1 MLHGLILPLTPRLFM
16 YSTLIGLIMA
26 GLTAFSQQP
35 LRSISGTVTTADTQ
49 ETLPGASVL
58 IKNTNRGTTTDING
72 NYSLDLQ
79 AGDSILVFSYTGYDP
94 QQVTVLN
101 QTVVDV
107 VLETN
112 ATNLDEVV
120 VIGYGTVKKTDL
132 SGSVSSIAAKDLSK
146 ITTSNPIL
154 AAQGK
159 AAGVQVT
166 NSTGQPGSTPI
177 VRIRGVGT
185 FNNSAP
191 IYVVDGVILNDIS
204 FLSSSDI
211 ETMTILKDASS
222 TAIYGSRGANG
233 VVMITTKQGSSSQEK
248 ATFGYHG
255 EIGLQQLSKKIDLL
269 SGKEFAIV
277 SNAIK
282 LGSYNNVDAVPNTDW
297 QDLIFH
303 QAPVQSHEFFA
314 SGSTKTMQYY
324 IGISYYNQ
332 QGIIDKSGYE
342 RISFKLNNIYTLS
355 DRLKIGNNITVSP
368 YKQQIAPD
376 VTYAAYRAQPLLV
389 PYYPDGSYGVVY
401 NVGNP
406 LASLAYSNNENKGV
420 RAIGNIYAELKLM
433 KSLLFKSSFGIDGSY
448 DKSVSFTPA
457 YTVYNPDGTASQQQ
471 NVYSDLNKGY
481 GDSFSWL
488 WENTLNYHNTFG
500 KNLVDVVAG
509 YTMQRN
515 TNEAVGIPA
524 QNILR
529 DGSSFWYIS
538 SPSYLTNTYTSIYD
552 RVDANN
558 YYSMIS
564 YLLRA
569 NYVYNDKYIVT
580 ATFRRDGSSKFAE
593 GNRYGNFPSFAL
605 GWNMAQENFI
615 KNISL
620 ISTLKLRTSYGLI
633 GNEKIPYDAR
643 YSQTTNVITIFGLNA
658 APNAG
663 VTYGVSGNENLVW
676 ETTEQ
681 FDVGLEAGILN
692 DRLTAEFDYY
702 NKTTDDILL
711 FLSVPGYLG
720 NGQNAKVAYNA
731 AKVRNTGFEFNL
743 NWKDVI
749 NRDLSYSVGILGST
763 LQNEVLEIGGNAGI
777 DSVLIGGYLG
787 NGIPVTQSRVGLPIG
802 AFYGYQTDGIF
813 QNQAELDAY
822 PHDGQAG
829 VGDLRFVDI
838 NGDGVINGL
847 DRTYI
852 GSPIPKFIFG
862 FTLTVNYKGFDFSA
876 LVQGQTGNKIFNGK
890 EVVRPDPYNFEH
902 HVINYWDGE
911 GSSNTEPR
919 PSFGGYNYT
928 PSDHFIQDGSY
939 ARLRNITLGYTIPE
953 RLLKKASITNL
964 RFYIKADNLLTFA
977 KFTGYTP
984 DIASENVISNGIDN
998 GTYPI
1003 SSVYSIGVNLNF

>member
-1 MLHGLILPLTPRLFM
+1 M

-79 AGDSILVFSYTGYDP
+79 TGDSILVFSYTGYEP

-101 QTVVDV
+101 QTFVDV

-702 NKTTDDILL
+702 NKTTNDILL

-838 NGDGVINGL
+838 NDDGVINGL

-928 PSDHFIQDGSY
+928 PSDHFVQDGSY

-964 RFYIKADNLLTFA
+964 RFYIKADNLFTFT

>member
-1 MLHGLILPLTPRLFM
+1 MK
-16 YSTLIGLIMA
+16 Y
-26 GLTAFSQQP
+26 GLTLLRSHHFPVYLMICLFLLNGFSGFSQQKTENV
-35 LRSISGTVTTADTQ
+35 SGTVITSDTQ
-49 ETLPGASVL
+49 ESLPGATVM
-58 IKNTNRGTTTDING
+58 IKGTTRGTTTDLDG
-72 NYSLDLQ
+72 NYHLNLQ
-79 AGDSILVFSYTGYDP
+79 ASDSVLIFSYLGYEEQSVAIANRKIVNVILTP
-94 QQVTVLN
+94 S
-101 QTVVDV
+101 
-107 VLETN
+107 
-112 ATNLDEVV
+112 ATNLNEVV

-132 SGSVSSIAAKDLSK
+132 SGSVSSVNTKDLTK
-146 ITTSNPIL
+146 ITTANPIL

-159 AAGVQVT
+159 AAGVQIT

-204 FLSSSDI
+204 FLNSADI
-211 ETMTILKDASS
+211 ATMTILKDASS

-233 VVMITTKQGSSSQEK
+233 VVMITTKQGSAGQEK
-248 ATFGYHG
+248 ATFGYSG
-255 EIGLQQLSKKIDLL
+255 EYGIQKLSKKIDLL
-269 SGKEFAIV
+269 NGKEFATV

-297 QDLIFH
+297 QDLIYH
-303 QAPVQSHEFFA
+303 DAPVQNHEFFA
-314 SGSTKTMQYY
+314 SGATKSMQYY
-324 IGISYYNQ
+324 IGVGYYNQ
-332 QGIIDKSGYE
+332 QGIIDKSGFQ
-342 RISFKLNNIYTLS
+342 RISFKLNNVYTLS
-355 DRLKIGNNITVSP
+355 KHLKIGNNISVSP
-368 YKQQIAPD
+368 YEQEFAPD
-376 VTYAAYRAQPLLV
+376 VTYAAYRAQPLLD
-389 PYYPDGSYGVVY
+389 PYYADGSFGVVY

-406 LASLAYSNNENKGV
+406 LATLAYSNNKNKGV
-420 RAIGNIYAELKLM
+420 RAVGNIYGEFNFLK
-433 KSLLFKSSFGIDGSY
+433 SFTFKSSFGIDGSY

-471 NVYSDLNKGY
+471 NVYSSLNKGY

-488 WENTLNYHNTFG
+488 WENTLNYHKEFG
-500 KNLVDVVAG
+500 KHVLDAVAG

-538 SPSYLTNTYTSIYD
+538 SPSYLTNTYTGIYD

-558 YYSMIS
+558 YYSMMS
-564 YLLRA
+564 YLLRL

-593 GNRYGNFPSFAL
+593 GKRFGNFPSFAL

-615 KNISL
+615 KDIPL

-643 YSQTTNVITIFGLNA
+643 YSQTTNVITIFGING

-663 VTYGVSGNENLVW
+663 VTYGVSGNENLIW

-720 NGQNAKVAYNA
+720 NGQNAKIAYNA
-731 AKVRNTGFEFNL
+731 AKVLNTGFEFNL

-749 NRDLSYSVGILGST
+749 NSDLSYSIGVLGST
-763 LQNEVLEIGGNAGI
+763 LHNEVLEIGGNAGI

-787 NGIPVTQSRVGLPIG
+787 NGIPVTQSRIGLPIG

-822 PHDGQAG
+822 PHTNQAG
-829 VGDLRFVDI
+829 VGDLRFVDV
-838 NGDGVINGL
+838 NGDGVIDGL

-852 GSPIPKFIFG
+852 GSPVPKFIFG
-862 FTLTVNYKGFDFSA
+862 INLTLTYKGFDFSA
-876 LVQGQTGNKIFNGK
+876 LIQGQTGNKIFNGK

-939 ARLRNITLGYTIPE
+939 TRIRNITLGYTIPD
-953 RLLKKASITNL
+953 RLVSRLSIVNL
-964 RFYIKADNLLTFA
+964 RFYVKADNIFTFT

-998 GTYPI
+998 GTYPV
-1003 SSVYSIGVNLNF
+1003 SSVYSVGVNLNF

>member
-1 MLHGLILPLTPRLFM
+1 MLYGLTLLRANHYKSYLMISIILVCGF
-16 YSTLIGLIMA
+16 
-26 GLTAFSQQP
+26 TAFSQQQVENV
-35 LRSISGTVTTADTQ
+35 SGTVTTSDTH
-49 ETLPGASVL
+49 ESLPGASVVIL
-58 IKNTNRGTTTDING
+58 GTTRGTTTDIEG
-72 NYSLDLQ
+72 NYQLSLQ
-79 AGDSILVFSYTGYDP
+79 PGDSVLLFSYLGYIT
-94 QQVTVLN
+94 QSIAISNRMIVNVM
-101 QTVVDV
+101 
-107 VLETN
+107 LEPASTR
-112 ATNLDEVV
+112 LDEVV

-132 SGSVSSIAAKDLSK
+132 SGSVSSINSKDLTK

-159 AAGVQVT
+159 AAGVQIT
-166 NSTGQPGSTPI
+166 NSSGQPGSTPI

-204 FLSSSDI
+204 FLNSADI
-211 ETMTILKDASS
+211 GSMTILKDASS

-233 VVMITTKQGSSSQEK
+233 VVMITTKQGSVGQEK
-248 ATFGYHG
+248 TTYGYSG
-255 EIGLQQLSKKIDLL
+255 EVGLQMLSKKIDLL
-269 SGKEFAIV
+269 NGKEFATV

-297 QDLIFH
+297 QDLIYH
-303 QAPVQSHEFFA
+303 DAPVQNHEFFA
-314 SGSTKTMQYY
+314 SGATKSMQYY
-324 IGISYYNQ
+324 IGVGYYNQ

-342 RISFKLNNIYTLS
+342 RISFKLNNIYKLS

-368 YKQQIAPD
+368 YQQQIAPD

-389 PYYPDGSYGVVY
+389 PYYDDGSYGVVY

-406 LASLAYSNNENKGV
+406 LATLAYSNNENKGV
-420 RAIGNIYAELKLM
+420 RAVGNIYAELDFLKEFT
-433 KSLLFKSSFGIDGSY
+433 FKTSFGIDGSN

-457 YTVYNPDGTASQQQ
+457 YTIYNPDGTASQQQ
-471 NVYSDLNKGY
+471 NVNSTLNKGY

-488 WENTLNYHNTFG
+488 WENTLNYNKTLG
-500 KNLVDVVAG
+500 KHVLDAVAG

-538 SPSYLTNTYTSIYD
+538 SPSYLTNTYTGIYD

-564 YLLRA
+564 YLMRL
-569 NYVYNDKYIVT
+569 NYVYNDRYILT

-593 GNRYGNFPSFAL
+593 GKRYGNFPSFAL
-605 GWNMAQENFI
+605 AWNLAQENFI
-615 KNISL
+615 KSIPL
-620 ISTLKLRTSYGLI
+620 ISKLKLRTSYGLI

-643 YSQTTNVITIFGLNA
+643 YSQTTNVLTIFGLNA

-663 VTYGVSGNENLVW
+663 VTYGVSGNENLIW
-676 ETTEQ
+676 ETTQQ
-681 FDVGLEAGILN
+681 FDVGLEVGILN

-702 NKTTDDILL
+702 HKTTSDILL

-731 AKVRNTGFEFNL
+731 AKVLNTGFEFNF

-749 NRDLSYSVGILGST
+749 NRDLSYSIGILGST
-763 LQNEVLEIGGNAGI
+763 LHNEVLEIGGSAGI

-813 QNQAELDAY
+813 QNQSELDAY
-822 PHDGQAG
+822 PHSNQAG
-829 VGDLRFVDI
+829 VGDLRFVDV

-852 GSPIPKFIFG
+852 GSPVPKFIFG
-862 FTLTVNYKGFDFSA
+862 VNLTLTYKGFDFSA
-876 LVQGQTGNKIFNGK
+876 LIQGQTGNKIFNGK

-902 HVINYWDGE
+902 HVINFWNGE
-911 GSSNTEPR
+911 GTSNTEPR

-928 PSDHFIQDGSY
+928 PSDYFIQDGSY
-939 ARLRNITLGYTIPE
+939 ARLRNITLGYTIPD
-953 RLLKKASITNL
+953 RLVSRASIVNL
-964 RFYIKADNLLTFA
+964 RFYVKADNVFTLT

-998 GTYPI
+998 GTYPV
-1003 SSVYSIGVNLNF
+1003 SAVYSIGVNLNF

>member
-1 MLHGLILPLTPRLFM
+1 MLHGFALQRATYSGKLFLLFVLLM
-16 YSTLIGLIMA
+16 IGLS
-26 GLTAFSQQP
+26 AFSQNK
-35 LRSISGTVTTADTQ
+35 LAHISGTVVTSDTK

-58 IKNTNRGTTTDING
+58 IKGTSRGTTTDVDGKYQIAI
-72 NYSLDLQ
+72 Q
-79 AGDSILVFSYTGYDP
+79 AGDSVLVFSYMGYDTEE
-94 QQVTVLN
+94 VSLLNKTVINVSLN
-101 QTVVDV
+101 LNT
-107 VLETN
+107 
-112 ATNLDEVV
+112 TNLNEVV
-120 VIGYGTVKKTDL
+120 VIGYGTIRKTDL
-132 SGSVSSIAAKDLSK
+132 SGSVSSISTKDLTK
-146 ITTSNPIL
+146 ITSSNPIL

-159 AAGVQVT
+159 AAGVQIT
-166 NSTGQPGSTPI
+166 NSNGQPGSTPI

-204 FLSSSDI
+204 FLNSADI

-233 VVMITTKQGSSSQEK
+233 VVMITTKQGSVNQGKTS
-248 ATFGYHG
+248 FGYTG
-255 EIGLQQLSKKIDLL
+255 EYGIQRLSKKIDLL
-269 SGKEFAIV
+269 NGKEFATV

-303 QAPVQSHEFFA
+303 DAPVQNHEFHA
-314 SGSTKTMQYY
+314 SGSTKQMQFY
-324 IGISYYNQ
+324 IGVGYFDQ
-332 QGIIDKSGYE
+332 QGIIDKSRYQ
-342 RISFKLNNIYTLS
+342 RISFKLNNIYTLNEH
-355 DRLKIGNNITVSP
+355 LKIGNNITVSP
-368 YKQQIAPD
+368 YTQHIAPD
-376 VTYAAYRAQPLLV
+376 VTYSAYRAQPLLE
-389 PYYPDGSYGVVY
+389 PYYEDGSYGVVY

-406 LASLAYSNNENKGV
+406 LAALAYSNNENKGV
-420 RAIGNIYAELKLM
+420 RAVGNIYAELKLL
-433 KSLLFKSSFGIDGSY
+433 KSFVFKSSFGIDGSY
-448 DKSVSFTPA
+448 DKSVSFSPS

-471 NVYSDLNKGY
+471 NVYSTLNKGY

-488 WENTLNYHNTFG
+488 WENTLNYNKTFG
-500 KNLVDVVAG
+500 KNQLEAVAG
-509 YTMQRN
+509 YTMQQN

-552 RVDANN
+552 VVDANN

-564 YLLRA
+564 YLVRL
-569 NYVYNDKYIVT
+569 NYIYNDRYIVT
-580 ATFRRDGSSKFAE
+580 ATFRRDGSSKFAQ
-593 GNRYGNFPSFAL
+593 GKRYGNFPSFAL
-605 GWNMAQENFI
+605 GWNMTQENFI
-615 KNISL
+615 KNIPI

-676 ETTEQ
+676 ETTKQ
-681 FDVGLEAGILN
+681 FDVGLEAGVLD

-702 NKTTDDILL
+702 NKTTNDILL
-711 FLSVPGYLG
+711 FLAVPGYLG

-731 AKVRNTGFEFNL
+731 AKVLNTGFEFNL

-749 NRDLSYSVGILGST
+749 NSDWSYSIGVLGST
-763 LQNEVLEIGGNAGI
+763 LHNEVLDIGGNAGI
-777 DSVLIGGYLG
+777 DSVLVGGYLG

-822 PHDGQAG
+822 PHDNQAG
-829 VGDLRFVDI
+829 VGDLRFVDV
-838 NGDGVINGL
+838 NGDGKINGL

-852 GSPIPKFIFG
+852 GSPVPKFIFG
-862 FTLTVNYKGFDFSA
+862 LNLTLTYKGFDFSA
-876 LVQGQTGNKIFNGK
+876 LIQGQTGNKIFNGK
-890 EVVRPDPYNFEH
+890 EVVRPDPYNFEQ
-902 HVINYWDGE
+902 HVINYWHGE
-911 GSSNTEPR
+911 GTSDTEPR

-939 ARLRNITLGYTIPE
+939 ARLRNVTLGYTIPE
-953 RLLKKASITNL
+953 RLVAKAFISNL
-964 RFYIKADNLLTFA
+964 RVYIKADNVFTMT

-984 DIASENVISNGIDN
+984 DIANENVISNGIDN
-998 GTYPI
+998 GTYPV